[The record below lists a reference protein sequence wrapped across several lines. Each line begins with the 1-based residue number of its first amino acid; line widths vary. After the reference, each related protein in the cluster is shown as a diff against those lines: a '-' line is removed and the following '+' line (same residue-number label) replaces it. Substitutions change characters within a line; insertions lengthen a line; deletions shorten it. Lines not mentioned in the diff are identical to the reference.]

1 MFYLIK
7 MKLEEKSYS
16 GKVRKSNRSTGR
28 KSKRSSRKSKRSITR
43 KSKRST
49 TRKSKRSTTRK
60 SKRSTTRKSKRSTTR
75 KSKRSTTRKSKRSTT
90 RKSKRSVRKQP
101 LEDFNIENPEL
112 SFKQKNENCISRCNV
127 KLNDVQKRV
136 INYMENNDGLLV
148 VHGVGKGK
156 TLTSIGV
163 AECFLDKNSEN
174 KVVLVAPS
182 GLINNFKKEMKKYGV
197 RNEDRYTFYSF
208 DKFFREDK
216 LGNPILCDKNTLLI
230 VDEAH
235 NLRNP
240 KAPYDKKLK
249 ITRSSRM
256 NSVLNCSLK
265 AGKRLLLTA
274 TPFVNSVQD
283 FIPLINMIYGERI
296 LGTPKQQKSGQAMQG
311 MNDKPSEENIE
322 IISKLLKNR
331 VDVVNV
337 DPKDENFPDKII
349 KYIAV
354 PMSKKY
360 YAKYQKV
367 IASEGEDIFV
377 QPAKFY
383 NGHRR
388 AVNICGGSEY
398 YSDKIKKIAPII
410 KKQKTIIYSNWIE
423 FGIEPVEKTLDDL
436 GIQYKTISGNTNRKE
451 RSDIV
456 DLFND
461 ENSKIQVLIIT
472 KAAGEGI
479 DLKRVRNVVILE
491 PTWNPAGL
499 EQIIGRAV
507 RFRSHEGLPKSEQN
521 VNVYLMVSTEPGIN
535 KVDMEELE
543 FSDSGDRILYN
554 IIKIKNFVSEQ
565 FSKILKIVSI

>member
-1 MFYLIK
+1 
-7 MKLEEKSYS
+7 
-16 GKVRKSNRSTGR
+16 
-28 KSKRSSRKSKRSITR
+28 
-43 KSKRST
+43 
-49 TRKSKRSTTRK
+49 
-60 SKRSTTRKSKRSTTR
+60 
-75 KSKRSTTRKSKRSTT
+75 
-90 RKSKRSVRKQP
+90 
-101 LEDFNIENPEL
+101 
-112 SFKQKNENCISRCNV
+112 
-127 KLNDVQKRV
+127 
-136 INYMENNDGLLV
+136 MENNDGLLV

-163 AECFLDKNSEN
+163 AECFLDKDPVN

-182 GLINNFKKEMKKYGV
+182 GLINNFKKEMFKYGV
-197 RNEDRYTFYSF
+197 KHGDKYTFYSF

-240 KAPYDKKLK
+240 KSPYDKKLK
-249 ITRSSRM
+249 VTRKTRM

-283 FIPLINMIYGERI
+283 FIPLINMIYGEKI
-296 LGTPKQQKSGQAMQG
+296 LGTKKQQSSGQAMQALS
-311 MNDKPSEENIE
+311 DKASEENIE

-337 DPKDENFPDKII
+337 DSNDEDFPSKII
-349 KYIAV
+349 KYVAV
-354 PMSKKY
+354 PMTKKY
-360 YAKYQKV
+360 YAKYQKA
-367 IASEGEDIFV
+367 ISSEGEDIFV

-388 AVNICGGSEY
+388 AVNICGDAEY

-410 KKQKTIIYSNWIE
+410 QKQKTIIYSNWIE
-423 FGIEPVEKTLDDL
+423 FGIDPVEKTLGEL
-436 GIQYKTISGNTNRKE
+436 GIKYKTISGKTNRKE
-451 RSDIV
+451 RSNIV

-461 ENSKIQVLIIT
+461 PKSDIQVLLIT

-479 DLKRVRNVVILE
+479 DLKRIRNVVILE
-491 PTWNPAGL
+491 PTWNQASL

-507 RFRSHEGLPKSEQN
+507 RFRSHEGLPKAEQK
-521 VNVYLMVSTEPGIN
+521 VNVYLMVSTEPGVN

-543 FSDSGDRILYN
+543 LSDSGDRILYN
-554 IIKIKNFVSEQ
+554 IIKSKNFVNEQ
-565 FSKILKIVSI
+565 FTNILKNISI

>member
-1 MFYLIK
+1 MQK
-7 MKLEEKSYS
+7 
-16 GKVRKSNRSTGR
+16 N
-28 KSKRSSRKSKRSITR
+28 
-43 KSKRST
+43 
-49 TRKSKRSTTRK
+49 
-60 SKRSTTRKSKRSTTR
+60 
-75 KSKRSTTRKSKRSTT
+75 
-90 RKSKRSVRKQP
+90 P
-101 LEDFNIENPEL
+101 LDDFNVENPEL
-112 SFKQKNENCISRCNV
+112 SFKQKNTDCITRCNV

-163 AECFLDKNSEN
+163 AECFLDKKSEN
-174 KVVLVAPS
+174 NVVLVAPS
-182 GLINNFKKEMKKYGV
+182 GLIDNFKKEMNKYGV
-197 RNEDRYTFYSF
+197 KNVDRYTFYSF

-216 LGNPILCDKNTLLI
+216 KGNPILCDKNTLLI

-240 KAPYDKKLK
+240 YTRYDKKLK
-249 ITRSSRM
+249 TTRQTRM

-265 AGKRLLLTA
+265 AGKRLLLSA
-274 TPFVNSVQD
+274 TPFVNSIQD
-283 FIPLINMIYGERI
+283 FIPLINMIHGERI
-296 LGTPKQQKSGQAMQG
+296 LGTRKQQLSGEAMQAMS
-311 MNDKPSEENIE
+311 KEPTEENIE
-322 IISKLLKNR
+322 IITKLLKNR

-337 DPKDENFPDKII
+337 DPKDENFPSKII
-349 KYIAV
+349 KYVAV

-360 YAKYQKV
+360 YAKYQRA
-367 IASEGEDIFV
+367 INSEEDMFV
-377 QPAKFY
+377 QPKRFY

-388 AVNICGGSEY
+388 AVNVCGGDEY
-398 YSDKIKKIAPII
+398 YSDKIKKIAPTI
-410 KKQKTIIYSNWIE
+410 KNQKTIIYSNWIE

-436 GIQYKTISGNTNRKE
+436 GIQYKTISGKTSRKE
-451 RSDIV
+451 RTEIV

-479 DLKRVRNVVILE
+479 DLKRIRNVVILE

-521 VNVYLMVSTEPGIN
+521 VTVYLMVSTEPGIN
-535 KVDMEELE
+535 KVDMDELE
-543 FSDSGDRILYN
+543 ISDSGDRILYN
-554 IIKIKNFVSEQ
+554 IIKSKNFVSEQ
-565 FSKILKIVSI
+565 FSNILKQVSI